1 MDEIDRH
8 LGVHAPTLVI
18 ARPDRTSEEEE
29 DEMALNRANKS
40 LRELMAAKNKVSTL
54 KEVTKS

>member
-1 MDEIDRH
+1 M
-8 LGVHAPTLVI
+8 VI
-18 ARPDRTSEEEE
+18 ARPDSTSEEED